1 MKRAQKSIILSA
13 ILLITLLVVVVCYFY
28 KHNSRDYD
36 YTIWVVHSHEH
47 SYEQY
52 VEYNQ
57 LLEKNFARQGIRA
70 QFRYNYLNCNRFIEV
85 AEDSICKHWIDSVD
99 AAGKW
104 PDLIITTEDQATYAM
119 LSTNREQLRR
129 GPIMFGG
136 VRFPNYKLLAKYDN
150 VTGIRDTIE
159 LEPCLRVLRELIGN
173 RHAFTSLDRL
183 FFDRKILSLLEA
195 QMKDLP
201 ILNNLHWDYRL
212 FQLQRVSPD
221 STTITSIAMRQ
232 IGDNTNRDVSP
243 EDRANRGNEN
253 FFMMLGP
260 QGMCNNLLLKFDAT
274 SHSIATMSLRPQLS
288 GINNL
293 FGTQNSAIV
302 GGYFSSIDTWA
313 KEQAVMGA
321 QLLRGTK
328 PADLPIELSK
338 KDYYA
343 DWEAAKKFNYTLDRI
358 PEYFNIINLPF
369 RDKHPVLFWS
379 LIVAGSLIIILS
391 ISISVFSAHKATQKT
406 LAAYKALRENKMAY
420 DFTSSFTQSF
430 VWRTHDESVTID
442 DSFWAFINQPVQS
455 LTTCEFMERWVHP
468 DFHEVYRTEIWE
480 SKSTEYH
487 AVELL
492 CDFSGNGNYN
502 WWEVRTKGE
511 YDAMGNYATFGLL
524 INIDDMKEREEEL
537 ILARKRMEEADIKES
552 FLANMSH
559 EIRTPLN
566 AIVGFSNLLA
576 SPDDLVSQE
585 EKEEYFELIKQN
597 NDLLLKLVNDILDIS
612 RIESGYMEFNFETV
626 NISSFVD
633 GVEHSYSVQAPGHLK
648 FIYKPGKSDIKLFI
662 DTSRAH
668 QVLMNFLTN
677 AGKFTPAGYIALG
690 WEYHHDIDEVEIYV
704 EDTGIGLSE
713 NDCVLIF
720 NRFYKKNEFVQGT
733 GLGLSICSVI
743 AERLRGRLT
752 VKSKINK
759 GSRFSL
765 WLKPVHNGE

>member
-1 MKRAQKSIILSA
+1 MKRHSKSIILSA
-13 ILLITLLVVVVCYFY
+13 ILLIILLAVVVCYFI
-28 KHNSRDYD
+28 KQSNRDYD
-36 YTIWVVHSHEH
+36 YKIWVVHSHEN

-52 VEYNQ
+52 EEYNR
-57 LLEKNFARQGIRA
+57 LLEKNFAHQGIHA
-70 QFRYNYLNCNRFIEV
+70 QFCYNYLDCNRYIEV

-99 AAGKW
+99 AADAW
-104 PDLIITTEDQATYAM
+104 PDLIITTEDQSTYAM
-119 LSTNREQLRR
+119 LSTGREQLRR
-129 GPIMFGG
+129 CPIMFGG

-159 LEPCLRVLRELIGN
+159 LAPCLRVLRELIGN
-173 RHAFTSLDRL
+173 RHAFTNLDRR
-183 FFDRKILSLLEA
+183 FFDKKIEALLEE

-212 FQLQRVSPD
+212 FQLHRVSPD

-232 IGDNTNRDVSP
+232 IGDNTNPDVSP
-243 EDRANRGNEN
+243 ESRAIKGNEN

-260 QGMCNNLLLKFDAT
+260 QGSLNNIMLKFDAT

-293 FGTQNSAIV
+293 FGTKNSAIV
-302 GGYFSSIDTWA
+302 GGYFSSISTWA
-313 KEQAVMGA
+313 DEQARMGA
-321 QLLRGTK
+321 KLLRGTK
-328 PADLPIELSK
+328 PADLPIDVST

-358 PEYFNIINLPF
+358 PDYFHIINLPF
-369 RDKHPVLFWS
+369 SEKHPTIYYS
-379 LIVAGSLIIILS
+379 LIAVASLIIILS
-391 ISISVFSAHKATQKT
+391 IAISASSAHHATKKK
-406 LAAYKALRENKMAY
+406 LSALRALRENKMAY

-430 VWRTHDESVTID
+430 VWRTRDESVTID
-442 DSFWAFINQPVQS
+442 DSFWTFVDSPEQN
-455 LTTCEFMERWVHP
+455 LTMGEFMERWVHP
-468 DFHEVYRTEIWE
+468 DYYEVYRSEIWH

-487 AVELL
+487 AVEMQ
-492 CDFSGNGNYN
+492 CDFMGNGEYH

-511 YDAMGNYATFGLL
+511 YDAQGNYATFGLL
-524 INIDDMKEREEEL
+524 INIDDLKEREAEL

-626 NISSFVD
+626 NICTFVE
-633 GVEHSYSVQAPGHLK
+633 GVEHSYSVQAPNHLK
-648 FIYKPGKSDIKLFI
+648 FIYKPGNADLNLFI
-662 DTSRAH
+662 DTSRAQ

-677 AGKFTPAGYIALG
+677 AGKFTPKGSITLG
-690 WEYHHDIDEVEIYV
+690 WEYHAETNEVEIYV

-720 NRFYKKNEFVQGT
+720 NRFYKKNEFAQGT
-733 GLGLSICSVI
+733 RLGLSICRVI

-752 VKSKINK
+752 VKSKINQ

-765 WLKPVHNGE
+765 WLKPIHQEE

>member
-70 QFRYNYLNCNRFIEV
+70 QFSYNYLNCNRFIEV
-85 AEDSICKHWIDSVD
+85 TEDSICKHWIDSVD

-195 QMKDLP
+195 QMEDLP

-293 FGTQNSAIV
+293 FGRLEMEYGQ
-302 GGYFSSIDTWA
+302 G
-313 KEQAVMGA
+313 
-321 QLLRGTK
+321 
-328 PADLPIELSK
+328 EL
-338 KDYYA
+338 D
-343 DWEAAKKFNYTLDRI
+343 
-358 PEYFNIINLPF
+358 
-369 RDKHPVLFWS
+369 
-379 LIVAGSLIIILS
+379 
-391 ISISVFSAHKATQKT
+391 
-406 LAAYKALRENKMAY
+406 
-420 DFTSSFTQSF
+420 
-430 VWRTHDESVTID
+430 
-442 DSFWAFINQPVQS
+442 
-455 LTTCEFMERWVHP
+455 
-468 DFHEVYRTEIWE
+468 
-480 SKSTEYH
+480 
-487 AVELL
+487 
-492 CDFSGNGNYN
+492 
-502 WWEVRTKGE
+502 
-511 YDAMGNYATFGLL
+511 
-524 INIDDMKEREEEL
+524 
-537 ILARKRMEEADIKES
+537 
-552 FLANMSH
+552 
-559 EIRTPLN
+559 
-566 AIVGFSNLLA
+566 
-576 SPDDLVSQE
+576 
-585 EKEEYFELIKQN
+585 
-597 NDLLLKLVNDILDIS
+597 
-612 RIESGYMEFNFETV
+612 
-626 NISSFVD
+626 
-633 GVEHSYSVQAPGHLK
+633 
-648 FIYKPGKSDIKLFI
+648 
-662 DTSRAH
+662 
-668 QVLMNFLTN
+668 
-677 AGKFTPAGYIALG
+677 
-690 WEYHHDIDEVEIYV
+690 
-704 EDTGIGLSE
+704 
-713 NDCVLIF
+713 
-720 NRFYKKNEFVQGT
+720 
-733 GLGLSICSVI
+733 
-743 AERLRGRLT
+743 
-752 VKSKINK
+752 
-759 GSRFSL
+759 
-765 WLKPVHNGE
+765 